1 MMDHLKL
8 QLGFSIYLPIC
19 FICSIA
25 AYDNSSIEPVKNS
38 KEIPIEYR
46 MNSSIFTVF
55 AICFF
60 VDFVIVFFV
69 MVFYLWQGLLRVS
82 FF

>member
-1 MMDHLKL
+1 
-8 QLGFSIYLPIC
+8 
-19 FICSIA
+19 
-25 AYDNSSIEPVKNS
+25 
-38 KEIPIEYR
+38 